1 MNKRFLKI
9 ALLSAVCASMPVSF
23 TSCKDYDDDITEINN
38 NADGLSKQ
46 IAALQTALETAQAT
60 ATAAKDAADRA
71 LTAAAAAQD
80 SADKAAKQAEA
91 AAELA
96 KSAAATAKAEAIQEV
111 INQLKPLIDANT
123 SANKENEK
131 KLAELVGRI
140 EGIEKNLGN
149 IDLTDINKTLGDQA
163 ALIAANATQIQAIE
177 TQLAALD
184 QLKKDLTGLQGD
196 VADLKAKIA
205 AIDAVKTD
213 LAALQATV
221 QANKTEIMNAVN
233 ANKAACEA
241 AIKEVNAELTKL
253 SAQISSE
260 VSNAINTIAGVL
272 AQRLTSVTLMPS
284 LYVDGIP
291 TIEFLSAQYTKKVLK
306 NGEWVNATGANSQ
319 FIVTNGATQAD
330 YRLNPGT
337 LKNEDIEI
345 NDLAFVTRMATS
357 RAGEKL
363 DEVIE
368 VASANVNDNGVLNV
382 KLGKTNTKSLNLNG
396 DQIYTVS
403 LKVPV
408 AAKHLFEGEANTAV
422 YSEFTR
428 LAETYFQPE
437 LKFVAGAYNAAAVN
451 SHLND
456 STALYASAPGAMVA
470 KNLVYN
476 ESYDLYK
483 LVEGC
488 ALYSDPVSHKP
499 LTREALQAYGM
510 DIKFHA
516 AKAAYAPT
524 EDKTNQQ
531 AYVKLEGENGSTLV
545 PVTSSGQEENQTII
559 GRQPIIAATLYDVNN
574 KNVVEQKYFK
584 VLFTAEKMEDITI
597 NWPAIDITGAPCTGA
612 SYNFGWQAMAE
623 NVLEVLN
630 DGKGMSKEDFTKI
643 YKDVAPVIAPANDN
657 NGTLVANLVKANLDA
672 STPVMSWSVTKD
684 QLGKLKVGVNTA
696 NFAKTITFTDATGL
710 HPNVVINLK
719 WTVTTTVAATTL
731 GQTDVLKW
739 ANNTMKV
746 YPVPMPAD
754 YDPTDKD
761 APKASYHT
769 NILEGR
775 YKPYTTGMLA
785 CGQYF
790 IDYQAGQGY
799 VGEAL
804 EFPAAFA
811 NGIVAGNANAA
822 NDQSK
827 LNEIYYT
834 IANDAAGKAIVSNG
848 KTVKIDWTSNI
859 NGISTNSYVFGT
871 INLQIVKILKLNTLA
886 AGSFTDNS
894 RVQTLNIANAYS
906 LTDAYGNL
914 VAKVPAEEDEYAAKY
929 YSYYGISEVTFSND
943 IKVADNAEG
952 TANVRDLAK
961 LNMTANVNNKTGVL
975 TFQNNG
981 APLQANAYLIVPV
994 TVEHLWG
1001 TLTGTIAVP
1010 LNKSNAPLNTIRK

>member
-184 QLKKDLTGLQGD
+184 QLKKDLSGLQGD

-306 NGEWVNATGANSQ
+306 NGEWVNATGTNSQ
-319 FIVTNGATQAD
+319 FIVTNGATEAD

-337 LKNEDIEI
+337 LKNEDIDI
-345 NDLAFVTRMATS
+345 DKLAFVTRIATS

-437 LKFVAGAYNAAAVN
+437 LKFVAGAYNAADVN
-451 SHLND
+451 DHLND
-456 STALYASAPGAMVA
+456 STALYASAAGAMVA

-488 ALYSDPVSHKP
+488 ALFSNPVSHKP
-499 LTREALQAYGM
+499 LTREALQAFGM
-510 DIKFHA
+510 DIKFHKA
-516 AKAAYAPT
+516 TAAYAPT
-524 EDKTNQQ
+524 VDKTNQQ

-597 NWPAIDITGAPCTGA
+597 NWPAIDVTGASCTGA

-630 DGKGMSKEDFTKI
+630 NSKGMSKEDFTKI
-643 YKDVAPVIAPANDN
+643 YGNVAPVITPANDN
-657 NGTLVANLVKANLDA
+657 NGTLVANLVAANLDA
-672 STPVMSWSVTKD
+672 STPVMSWSVTKE

-696 NFAKTITFTDATGL
+696 NFAKSITFTDPTGL

-731 GQTDVLKW
+731 GQTDALKW

-746 YPVPMPAD
+746 YPVPMTIP
-754 YDPTDKD
+754 YDGTQ
-761 APKASYHT
+761 KAEYKT

-804 EFPAAFA
+804 EIPAAFA
-811 NGIVAGNANAA
+811 NGIIAGKATAA
-822 NDQSK
+822 NDQSN

-834 IANDAAGKAIVSNG
+834 IANTAAGKALVSNG

-894 RVQTLNIANAYS
+894 REQTLNIANAYS

-914 VAKVPAEEDEYAAKY
+914 VAKEPTADEPYAADY
-929 YSYYGISEVTFSND
+929 YSYYGVSKVTFGND

-961 LNMTANVNNKTGVL
+961 LNMTANVDNQSGVL

-981 APLQANAYLIVPV
+981 APLVANAYLIVPV
-994 TVEHLWG
+994 TVEHYWG

>member
-184 QLKKDLTGLQGD
+184 QLKKDLSGLQGD

-306 NGEWVNATGANSQ
+306 NGEWVNATGTNSQ
-319 FIVTNGATQAD
+319 FIVTNGATEAD

-337 LKNEDIEI
+337 LKNEDIDI
-345 NDLAFVTRMATS
+345 DDLAFVTRIATS
-357 RAGEKL
+357 RAGEELNK
-363 DEVIE
+363 VIK
-368 VASANVNDNGVLNV
+368 VKSANVNDNGVLNV
-382 KLGKTNTKSLNLNG
+382 KLDKTNTKSLNLNG

-456 STALYASAPGAMVA
+456 STALYASAASAMVA

-488 ALYSDPVSHKP
+488 ALFSNPVSHKP

-510 DIKFHA
+510 DIKFHKA
-516 AKAAYAPT
+516 TAAYAPT
-524 EDKTNQQ
+524 VDKTNQQ
-531 AYVKLEGENGSTLV
+531 EYVKLEGDNGSTLV
-545 PVTSSGQEENQTII
+545 PVTPSNLTDNQSII

-584 VLFTAEKMEDITI
+584 VLFTAEKMEDIEI
-597 NWPAIDITGAPCTGA
+597 NWPAIDTKGLPCSGATFD
-612 SYNFGWQAMAE
+612 FGWKDMAKE
-623 NVLEVLN
+623 VLERLN

-643 YKDVAPVIAPANDN
+643 YGNVAPVIDPANDN
-657 NGTLVANLVKANLDA
+657 NGTLVANLVAANLDA
-672 STPVMSWSVTKD
+672 STPVMSWSVTKE

-696 NFAKTITFTDATGL
+696 NFAKAITFTDPTGL

-731 GQTDVLKW
+731 GQTDALKW

-746 YPVPMPAD
+746 YPVPMTIP
-754 YDPTDKD
+754 YDGTQ
-761 APKASYHT
+761 KAEYKT

-804 EFPAAFA
+804 EIPAAFA
-811 NGIVAGNANAA
+811 NGIIAGKATAA
-822 NDQSK
+822 NDQSN

-834 IANDAAGKAIVSNG
+834 IANTAAGKALVSNG

-894 RVQTLNIANAYS
+894 REQTLNIANAYS

-914 VAKVPAEEDEYAAKY
+914 VAKEPTADEPYAADY
-929 YSYYGISEVTFSND
+929 YSYYGVSKVTFGND

-961 LNMTANVNNKTGVL
+961 LNMTANVDNQSGVL

-981 APLQANAYLIVPV
+981 APLVANAYLIVPV
-994 TVEHLWG
+994 TVEHYWG

>member
-60 ATAAKDAADRA
+60 ATAAQNAAQQA

-80 SADKAAKQAEA
+80 AADKAAKEAAA

-123 SANKENEK
+123 SANEANAK
-131 KLAELVGRI
+131 KIAELAGKI
-140 EGIEKNLGN
+140 EGIEKGLSN
-149 IDLTDINKTLGDQA
+149 IDLTEINKTIGDQA
-163 ALIAANATQIQAIE
+163 DLIAANAAQIQAIN

-184 QLKKDLTGLQGD
+184 QLKKDLAGLQGD

-205 AIDAVKTD
+205 TIDAVKAD
-213 LAALQATV
+213 LTALQATV
-221 QANKTEIMNAVN
+221 QANMTEVMTAVN
-233 ANKAACEA
+233 TNKAACEA
-241 AIKEVNAELTKL
+241 AIAEVKAELTKL

-260 VSNAINTIAGVL
+260 VSNAVNTIAGVL

-291 TIEFLSAQYTKKVLK
+291 TIEFLSAKYTKKVLK
-306 NGEWVNATGANSQ
+306 NGNWVPATGSNTQFIITNNATE
-319 FIVTNGATQAD
+319 AD

-345 NDLAFVTRMATS
+345 NKLAFVTRVATS
-357 RAGEKL
+357 RAGEQL
-363 DEVIE
+363 DEVIN

-382 KLGKTNTKSLNLNG
+382 KLGKSNTSSLNLNG
-396 DQIYTVS
+396 NQIYTVS

-408 AAKHLFEGEANTAV
+408 ASKHLFEGEANTAV

-437 LKFVAGAYNAAAVN
+437 LKFVDGAYNSAEVN

-456 STALYASAPGAMVA
+456 STELYASAEDKMVA
-470 KNLVYN
+470 KNIVYN
-476 ESYDLYK
+476 KPYDLYK

-488 ALYSDPVSHKP
+488 ALFSNPTSHKA

-510 DIKFHA
+510 DIKFHV
-516 AKAAYAPT
+516 AKAEYAPT
-524 EDKTNQQ
+524 SIDKTNQQ
-531 AYVKLEGENGSTLV
+531 AYVKLEGDNGSTLV
-545 PVTSSGQEENQTII
+545 PITSSGQEGNQTII
-559 GRQPIIAATLYDVNN
+559 GRQPIIAATLVDVNN
-574 KNVVEQKYFK
+574 GNVIEQKYFK
-584 VLFTAEKMEDITI
+584 VKYSAEDMEDVVIE
-597 NWPAIDITGAPCTGA
+597 WPAIPVKGAPCTGA
-612 SYNFGWQAMAE
+612 SYNFGWKEMAE

-630 DGKGMSKEDFTKI
+630 AGKGMSKEDFTKI
-643 YKDVAPVIAPANDN
+643 YGNSTPVIAPANDQ
-657 NGTLVANLVKANLDA
+657 NGTLTPNIVASNLDA
-672 STPVMSWSVTKD
+672 STPVMTWSVTAD
-684 QLGKLKVGVNTA
+684 QLGVLKVGDNNKTYT
-696 NFAKTITFTDATGL
+696 KTITFNDPTGL
-710 HPNVVINLK
+710 HANVVIKLN
-719 WTVTTTVAATTL
+719 WNVTTTVGATTL
-731 GQTDVLKW
+731 GKTDDLKW

-746 YPVPMPAD
+746 YPVPMTIP
-754 YDPTDKD
+754 YNGTQ
-761 APKASYHT
+761 KAEYNT

-775 YKPYTTGMLA
+775 YKPYTTGMLT
-785 CGQYF
+785 CGQYD
-790 IDYQAGQGY
+790 IDYQKNQIGY
-799 VGEAL
+799 TGEPL
-804 EFPAAFA
+804 TFSGTFSHWSLT
-811 NGIVAGNANAA
+811 AA
-822 NDQSK
+822 NQNN
-827 LNEIYYT
+827 LNGVYYT
-834 IANDAAGKAIVSNG
+834 IANTEAGKALVSAG

-859 NGISTNSYVFGT
+859 NGLAKNNYVFGT

-894 RVQTLNIANAYS
+894 REQSLNIAKAYG

-914 VAKVPAEEDEYAAKY
+914 VAAEPTADEPYAADY
-929 YSYYGISEVTFSND
+929 YSFYGVESAVFGND

-952 TANVRDLAK
+952 TVNVRTLAVLNMKANVDNA
-961 LNMTANVNNKTGVL
+961 TGVL

-994 TVEHLWG
+994 TVKHLWG

-1010 LNKSNAPLNTIRK
+1010 LNKSNAPLNANRK

>member
-60 ATAAKDAADRA
+60 ATAAQNAAQQA

-80 SADKAAKQAEA
+80 AADKAAKEAAA

-123 SANKENEK
+123 SANEANAK
-131 KLAELVGRI
+131 KIAELAGKI
-140 EGIEKNLGN
+140 EGIEKGLSN
-149 IDLTDINKTLGDQA
+149 IDLTEINKTIGDQA
-163 ALIAANATQIQAIE
+163 DLIAANAAQIQAIN

-184 QLKKDLTGLQGD
+184 QLKKDLAGLQGD

-205 AIDAVKTD
+205 TIDAVKAD
-213 LAALQATV
+213 LTALQATV
-221 QANKTEIMNAVN
+221 QANMTEVMTAVN
-233 ANKAACEA
+233 TNKAACEA
-241 AIKEVNAELTKL
+241 AIAEVKAELTKL

-260 VSNAINTIAGVL
+260 VSNAVNTIAGVL

-291 TIEFLSAQYTKKVLK
+291 TIEFLSAKYTKKVLK
-306 NGEWVNATGANSQ
+306 NGNWVPATGSNTQ
-319 FIVTNGATQAD
+319 FIVTNNATEAD

-337 LKNEDIEI
+337 LKNEDIAI
-345 NDLAFVTRMATS
+345 NDLAFVTRIATS

-363 DEVIE
+363 DEVIN

-382 KLGKTNTKSLNLNG
+382 KLGKSNTSSLNLTGN
-396 DQIYTVS
+396 QIYTVS

-408 AAKHLFEGEANTAV
+408 ASKHLFEGEANTAV

-437 LKFVAGAYNAAAVN
+437 LKFVDGAYNSADVN

-456 STALYASAPGAMVA
+456 STALYASATGAMVA

-488 ALYSDPVSHKP
+488 AMFSATNHKN

-510 DIKFHA
+510 DIKFR
-516 AKAAYAPT
+516 KATAVYAPT

-531 AYVKLEGENGSTLV
+531 AYVKLEGDNGSTLV
-545 PVTSSGQEENQTII
+545 PVTSSGQEDNQTII
-559 GRQPIIAATLYDVNN
+559 GRQPIIAATLVDVVNG
-574 KNVVEQKYFK
+574 NVIEQKYFK
-584 VLFTAEKMEDITI
+584 VLFTAEKMEDVTI
-597 NWPAIDITGAPCTGA
+597 EWPQIDVTGAPCTGA
-612 SYNFGWQAMAE
+612 YYNFGWKEMAE
-623 NVLEVLN
+623 RVLEHLN
-630 DGKGMSKEDFTKI
+630 GGKGMSKEDFTKI
-643 YKDVAPVIAPANDN
+643 YGNSTPVIAPANDN
-657 NGTLVANLVKANLDA
+657 NGTLTPNIVASNLDA
-672 STPVMSWSVTKD
+672 STPVMTWSVTAD
-684 QLGKLKVGVNTA
+684 QLGVLRVGANTA
-696 NFAKTITFTDATGL
+696 NFTKTITFNDPTGL
-710 HPNVVINLK
+710 HANVVIKLK
-719 WTVTTTVAATTL
+719 WAVTTTVGATTL
-731 GQTDVLKW
+731 GRTDDLKW

-746 YPVPMPAD
+746 YPVPMAIP
-754 YDPTDKD
+754 YDGTQ
-761 APKASYHT
+761 KAEYKT

-775 YKPYTTGMLA
+775 YKPYTTGMLS
-785 CGQYF
+785 CGQYD
-790 IDYQAGQGY
+790 IDYQKNQTGY
-799 VGEAL
+799 IGEAL
-804 EFPAAFA
+804 ELQNGYSHWNFTEA
-811 NGIVAGNANAA
+811 NQANL
-822 NDQSK
+822 D
-827 LNEIYYT
+827 EIYYT
-834 IANDAAGKAIVSNG
+834 IAHTDAGKALVSAG
-848 KTVKIDWTSNI
+848 RTVKIDWTSNI
-859 NGISTNSYVFGT
+859 NGLSKNNYVFGT

-894 RVQTLNIANAYS
+894 REQTLNIAKAYS

-914 VAKVPAEEDEYAAKY
+914 VAAEPTADEPYAADY
-929 YSYYGISEVTFSND
+929 YSYYGVESAEFGND

-952 TANVRDLAK
+952 TVNVRTLAA
-961 LNMTANVNNKTGVL
+961 LNMTANVDNATGVL

-981 APLQANAYLIVPV
+981 APLQGNAYLIVPV
-994 TVEHLWG
+994 TVKHYWG

-1010 LNKSNAPLNTIRK
+1010 LNKSNAPLNANRK

>member
-1 MNKRFLKI
+1 
-9 ALLSAVCASMPVSF
+9 
-23 TSCKDYDDDITEINN
+23 
-38 NADGLSKQ
+38 
-46 IAALQTALETAQAT
+46 LQVPSQN
-60 ATAAKDAADRA
+60 RN
-71 LTAAAAAQD
+71 
-80 SADKAAKQAEA
+80 DK
-91 AAELA
+91 
-96 KSAAATAKAEAIQEV
+96 
-111 INQLKPLIDANT
+111 
-123 SANKENEK
+123 
-131 KLAELVGRI
+131 
-140 EGIEKNLGN
+140 
-149 IDLTDINKTLGDQA
+149 GDHH
-163 ALIAANATQIQAIE
+163 
-177 TQLAALD
+177 
-184 QLKKDLTGLQGD
+184 
-196 VADLKAKIA
+196 
-205 AIDAVKTD
+205 
-213 LAALQATV
+213 
-221 QANKTEIMNAVN
+221 
-233 ANKAACEA
+233 
-241 AIKEVNAELTKL
+241 
-253 SAQISSE
+253 
-260 VSNAINTIAGVL
+260 
-272 AQRLTSVTLMPS
+272 
-284 LYVDGIP
+284 
-291 TIEFLSAQYTKKVLK
+291 
-306 NGEWVNATGANSQ
+306 
-319 FIVTNGATQAD
+319 
-330 YRLNPGT
+330 
-337 LKNEDIEI
+337 
-345 NDLAFVTRMATS
+345 
-357 RAGEKL
+357 
-363 DEVIE
+363 
-368 VASANVNDNGVLNV
+368 V
-382 KLGKTNTKSLNLNG
+382 KLGKTTTTALNLHG

-437 LKFVAGAYNAAAVN
+437 LKFVAGAYNAADVN
-451 SHLND
+451 DHLND
-456 STALYASAPGAMVA
+456 STALYASAAGAMVA

-488 ALYSDPVSHKP
+488 ALFSNPVSHKP

-524 EDKTNQQ
+524 VDKTNQQ

-545 PVTSSGQEENQTII
+545 PVTSSGQEDNQTII

-597 NWPAIDITGAPCTGA
+597 NWPAIDVIGAPCTGA

-630 DGKGMSKEDFTKI
+630 NSKGMSKEDFTKI
-643 YKDVAPVIAPANDN
+643 YGNVAPVITPANDN
-657 NGTLVANLVKANLDA
+657 NGTLVANLVAANLDA
-672 STPVMSWSVTKD
+672 STPVMTWAVTKE

-696 NFAKTITFTDATGL
+696 NFAKSITFTDPTGL

-731 GQTDVLKW
+731 GQTDALKW

-746 YPVPMPAD
+746 YPVPMTIP
-754 YDPTDKD
+754 YDGTQ
-761 APKASYHT
+761 KAEYKT

-804 EFPAAFA
+804 EIPAAFA
-811 NGIVAGNANAA
+811 NGIIAGKATAA
-822 NDQSK
+822 NDQSN

-834 IANDAAGKAIVSNG
+834 IANTAAGKALVSNG

-894 RVQTLNIANAYS
+894 RLQTLNIANAYS

-914 VAKVPAEEDEYAAKY
+914 VAKEPTADEPYAADY
-929 YSYYGISEVTFSND
+929 YSYYGVSNVTFGND

-961 LNMTANVNNKTGVL
+961 LNMTANVDNTTGVL
-975 TFQNNG
+975 KFQNNG

>member
-123 SANKENEK
+123 SANEANAK

-163 ALIAANATQIQAIE
+163 ALIAANAAQIQAIE

-184 QLKKDLTGLQGD
+184 QLKKDLSGLQGD
-196 VADLKAKIA
+196 VADLKAKVA

-221 QANKTEIMNAVN
+221 QANMTEVMNTVN

-241 AIKEVNAELTKL
+241 AITEVKAELTKL

-260 VSNAINTIAGVL
+260 VSNAVNTLAGVL

-291 TIEFLSAQYTKKVLK
+291 TIEFLSAKYTKKVLK
-306 NGEWVNATGANSQ
+306 NGNWVNATGANSQ
-319 FIVTNGATQAD
+319 FIVTNGATEAD

-345 NDLAFVTRMATS
+345 NDLAFVTRIATS
-357 RAGEKL
+357 RAGEQL
-363 DEVIE
+363 DEVIN

-382 KLGKTNTKSLNLNG
+382 KLGKSNTSSLNLSGNK
-396 DQIYTVS
+396 IYTVS

-437 LKFVAGAYNAAAVN
+437 LKFVDGAYISANVN

-456 STALYASAPGAMVA
+456 STALYASAAGAMVA

-488 ALYSDPVSHKP
+488 ALFSNPTAHKN

-545 PVTSSGQEENQTII
+545 PVTSSGQEGNQTII
-559 GRQPIIAATLYDVNN
+559 GRQPIIAATLVDVNN
-574 KNVVEQKYFK
+574 GNVIEQKYFK
-584 VLFTAEKMEDITI
+584 VLFTAEKMEDVTI
-597 NWPAIDITGAPCTGA
+597 NWPAIPVTGKPCDDT
-612 SYNFGWQAMAE
+612 SYNFGWKEMAE

-643 YKDVAPVIAPANDN
+643 YGNAAPVITPANDN
-657 NGTLVANLVKANLDA
+657 NGTLAANLVAANLDA
-672 STPVMSWSVTKD
+672 STPVMTWFVTKD
-684 QLGKLKVGVNTA
+684 QLGVLKVGANTA
-696 NFAKTITFTDATGL
+696 NFAKTITFTDPTGL

-719 WTVTTTVAATTL
+719 WTVTTTIGATTL
-731 GQTDVLKW
+731 GKTDDLKW

-746 YPVPMPAD
+746 YPVPMTIP
-754 YDPTDKD
+754 YDGTQ
-761 APKASYHT
+761 KAEYNT

-785 CGQYF
+785 CGQYD
-790 IDYQAGQGY
+790 IDYQVGQAGY
-799 VGEAL
+799 IGEAL
-804 EFPAAFA
+804 TFGGTYSHW
-811 NGIVAGNANAA
+811 NLTAA
-822 NDQSK
+822 NQANLSGV
-827 LNEIYYT
+827 YYT
-834 IANDAAGKAIVSNG
+834 IAHTDAGKALVSNG
-848 KTVKIDWTSNI
+848 KTVKVDWSSNI
-859 NGISTNSYVFGT
+859 NGLAKNKYVFGT

-886 AGSFTDNS
+886 TGSFTDNS
-894 RVQTLNIANAYS
+894 REQSINIAKAYS

-914 VAKVPAEEDEYAAKY
+914 VAEEPTADEPYAADY
-929 YSYYGISEVTFSND
+929 YSFYGVEGADFGND

-952 TANVRDLAK
+952 TANVRTLAS
-961 LNMTANVNNKTGVL
+961 LNMTANVDNATGIL

-994 TVEHLWG
+994 TVEHYWG

>member
-184 QLKKDLTGLQGD
+184 QLKKDLSGLQGD

-306 NGEWVNATGANSQ
+306 NGEWVNATGTNSQ
-319 FIVTNGATQAD
+319 FIVTNGATEAD

-337 LKNEDIEI
+337 LKNEDIDI
-345 NDLAFVTRMATS
+345 DKLAFVTRIATS

-437 LKFVAGAYNAAAVN
+437 LKFVAGAYNAADVN
-451 SHLND
+451 DHLND

-488 ALYSDPVSHKP
+488 ALFSNPVSHKP
-499 LTREALQAYGM
+499 LTREALQAFGM
-510 DIKFHA
+510 DIKFHKA
-516 AKAAYAPT
+516 TAAYAPT
-524 EDKTNQQ
+524 VDKTNQQ

-597 NWPAIDITGAPCTGA
+597 NWPAIDVKGAACDGA

-630 DGKGMSKEDFTKI
+630 NSKGMSKEDFTKI
-643 YKDVAPVIAPANDN
+643 YGNVAPVITPANDN
-657 NGTLVANLVKANLDA
+657 NGTLVANLVAANLDA
-672 STPVMSWSVTKD
+672 STPVMTWSVTKE

-696 NFAKTITFTDATGL
+696 NFAKSITFTDPTGL

-731 GQTDVLKW
+731 GQTDALKW

-746 YPVPMPAD
+746 YPVPMTIP
-754 YDPTDKD
+754 YDGTQ
-761 APKASYHT
+761 KAEYKT

-804 EFPAAFA
+804 EIPAAFA
-811 NGIVAGNANAA
+811 NGIIAGKATAA
-822 NDQSK
+822 NDQSN

-834 IANDAAGKAIVSNG
+834 IANTAAGKALVSNG

-894 RVQTLNIANAYS
+894 REQTLNIANAYS

-914 VAKVPAEEDEYAAKY
+914 VAKEPTADEPYAADY
-929 YSYYGISEVTFSND
+929 YSYYGVSKVTFGND

-961 LNMTANVNNKTGVL
+961 LNMTANVDNQSGVL

-981 APLQANAYLIVPV
+981 APLVANAYLIVPV
-994 TVEHLWG
+994 TVEHYWG

>member
-184 QLKKDLTGLQGD
+184 QLKKDLSGLQGD

-306 NGEWVNATGANSQ
+306 NGEWVNATGTNSQ
-319 FIVTNGATQAD
+319 FIVTNGATEAD

-337 LKNEDIEI
+337 LKNEDIDI
-345 NDLAFVTRMATS
+345 DKLAFVTRIATS

-437 LKFVAGAYNAAAVN
+437 LKFVAGAYNAADVN
-451 SHLND
+451 DHLND

-488 ALYSDPVSHKP
+488 ALFSNPVSHKP

-516 AKAAYAPT
+516 AKAVYAPT
-524 EDKTNQQ
+524 VDKTNQQ

-597 NWPAIDITGAPCTGA
+597 NWPAIDVKGAACDGA

-630 DGKGMSKEDFTKI
+630 NSKGMSKEDFTKI
-643 YKDVAPVIAPANDN
+643 YGNVAPVITPANDN
-657 NGTLVANLVKANLDA
+657 NGTLVANLVAANLDA
-672 STPVMSWSVTKD
+672 STPVMTWSVTKE

-696 NFAKTITFTDATGL
+696 NFAKSITFTDPTGL

-731 GQTDVLKW
+731 GQTDALKW

-746 YPVPMPAD
+746 YPVPMTIP
-754 YDPTDKD
+754 YDGTQ
-761 APKASYHT
+761 KAEYKT

-804 EFPAAFA
+804 EIPAAFA
-811 NGIVAGNANAA
+811 NGIIAGKATAA
-822 NDQSK
+822 NDQSN

-834 IANDAAGKAIVSNG
+834 IANTAAGKALVSNG

-894 RVQTLNIANAYS
+894 REQTLNIANAYS

-914 VAKVPAEEDEYAAKY
+914 VAKEPTADEPYAADY
-929 YSYYGISEVTFSND
+929 YSYYGVSKVTFGND

-961 LNMTANVNNKTGVL
+961 LNMTANVDNQSGVL

-981 APLQANAYLIVPV
+981 APLVANAYLIVPV
-994 TVEHLWG
+994 TVEHYWG